1 MAVMPLMDILI
12 ILLLQPREG
21 IIVAANPGILSVKD
35 ALTALAREAI
45 HGTDQNAHHSPR
57 PTIQVIQVTQEE
69 EAIII
74 LPQAHT
80 STVALRAI
88 IGMAVNV

>member
-12 ILLLQPREG
+12 ILLLQLPED
-21 IIVAANPGILSVKD
+21 IIVVAEPGILSNKD
-35 ALTALAREAI
+35 VLTALVRADS
-45 HGTDQNAHHSPR
+45 HGMDQNAHHSPR